1 MFMTSKVQLLWRD
14 VERARRIAAIQGDM
28 DPKDVWA
35 KIPIHPSVEIAEEA
49 FCRELL
55 FIFPDLLEYCYSM
68 EKIALES
75 GKEISSLKHELNM
88 LKEVPKKVR
97 KPRAKKVKE

>member
-35 KIPIHPSVEIAEEA
+35 KISIHPSVKIAEEA

>member
-14 VERARRIAAIQGDM
+14 VERARRIAAIQGYM

-35 KIPIHPSVEIAEEA
+35 KIPIHPSVKIAEEA

>member
-35 KIPIHPSVEIAEEA
+35 KIPIHPSVKIAEEA

-75 GKEISSLKHELNM
+75 GKEISRLKHELNM

>member
-1 MFMTSKVQLLWRD
+1 
-14 VERARRIAAIQGDM
+14 M

-35 KIPIHPSVEIAEEA
+35 KIPIHPSVKIAEEA

-75 GKEISSLKHELNM
+75 GKEISRLKHELNM